1 MGSDPHR
8 GQRILVGMS
17 GGVDSAYCAMKLLRM
32 GYSVEG
38 AFLIMHSDSEL
49 KYAEATAHD
58 LGIPLHVLDCREL
71 FDKTV
76 KRNFALEYSCG
87 RTPNPCVICN
97 EQVKLRR
104 LYDHARSL
112 GIDRIATGHYARV
125 TLLPNGRYTVAVAD
139 DLSKD
144 QSYMLSRLPQDI
156 LSSLVLPMWDEHKRD
171 VRREAAEKRLCSAD
185 RPDSMEI
192 CFIEEGKYTDYLE
205 SVLGPSAEGD
215 FVDGEGRVLG
225 RHKGIIH
232 YTVGQRKGLGISLGA
247 RAFVRAIDPQ
257 TNRVELCLTTA
268 GVERIELQRPVLLGY
283 EPSDDGSTF
292 AATVKLRYSAAMLPC
307 RVTVTRLDGDYGVE
321 ITLDSPTPFVTPG
334 QSAVV
339 YSEGAVLL
347 SGFINQ

>member
-8 GQRILVGMS
+8 GRRILVGMS
-17 GGVDSAYCAMKLLRM
+17 GGVDSAYCAMKLIRM

-49 KYAEATAHD
+49 KYAEATARD

-71 FDKTV
+71 FDRTV
-76 KRNFALEYSCG
+76 KTNFAREYSRG

-156 LSSLVLPMWDEHKRD
+156 LSSLVLPMSDEHKRD
-171 VRREAAEKRLCSAD
+171 VRREAAEERLCSAD

-192 CFIEEGKYTDYLE
+192 CFIEQGRYTDYLE

-225 RHKGIIH
+225 RHKGIVH

-247 RAFVRAIDPQ
+247 RAFVRAINPM
-257 TNRVELCLTTA
+257 TNRVELCLTSP
-268 GVERIELQRPVLLGY
+268 GVEYVELDQPTFLGY
-283 EPSDDGSTF
+283 QPIEDGECF
-292 AATVKLRYSAAMLPC
+292 AATVKLRYSASMIPC
-307 RVTVTRLDGDYGVE
+307 KVRIDKRDEDYSVR
-321 ITLDSPTPFVTPG
+321 ITLDTPVPFVTPG

-339 YSEGAVLL
+339 YSDGAVLL
-347 SGFINQ
+347 SGFINK